1 MPKEYSMKSIEDLV
15 FKVSTELEDL
25 KKLNTETLPIL
36 RAIAIRERL
45 LKELKVMLEKGKDG
59 NGNNNGDSNAQSG

>member
-1 MPKEYSMKSIEDLV
+1 MANEYSMKSIEDLV

-25 KKLNTETLPIL
+25 KRLNSETLPVL

-45 LKELKVMLEKGKDG
+45 LRELKGMLENGKDG
-59 NGNNNGDSNAQSG
+59 NGNADRHSPQ

>member
-1 MPKEYSMKSIEDLV
+1 MKSIEDLV
-15 FKVSTELEDL
+15 FRVSTELDNL
-25 KKLNTETLPIL
+25 KNLRSEALPVL

-59 NGNNNGDSNAQSG
+59 K

>member
-15 FKVSTELEDL
+15 FKVSTELDDL
-25 KKLNTETLPIL
+25 KNLNSETLPVL

-45 LKELKVMLEKGKDG
+45 LKELKVMLDNGKDG
-59 NGNNNGDSNAQSG
+59 NEINQNGHSAV